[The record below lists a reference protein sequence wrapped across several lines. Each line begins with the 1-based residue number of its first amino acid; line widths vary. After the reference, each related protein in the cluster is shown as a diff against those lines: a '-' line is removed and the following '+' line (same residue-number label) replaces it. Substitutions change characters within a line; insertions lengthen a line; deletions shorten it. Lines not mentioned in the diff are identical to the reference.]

1 MGYVG
6 YETPISQEGYLSVGL
21 VSAVL
26 GFFLMAYFFMY
37 EFRIFSYQIAYR
49 KNERKIRTEII
60 TSLFGSAFLSVGVVF
75 LFLSVGIYLWL
86 SEQ

>member
-6 YETPISQEGYLSVGL
+6 YETPISQDDYLTVGL

-37 EFRIFSYQIAYR
+37 IFNAFRYQIAYR
-49 KNERKIRTEII
+49 KNERKIRTEVL
-60 TSLFGSAFLSVGVVF
+60 TALFGSAFLSVGVTF
-75 LFLSVGIYLWL
+75 LFLTVGIYL
-86 SEQ
+86 